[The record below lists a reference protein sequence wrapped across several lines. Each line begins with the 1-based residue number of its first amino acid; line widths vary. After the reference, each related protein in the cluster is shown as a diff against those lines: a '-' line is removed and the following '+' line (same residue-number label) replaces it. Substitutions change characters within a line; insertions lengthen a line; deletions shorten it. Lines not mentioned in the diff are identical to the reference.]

1 MINKDELL
9 LEVKDLKKYY
19 PIVHGL
25 FRRHV
30 GDVKAVDGVSFTI
43 HRGETLGLVGE
54 SGSGKTTTGR
64 AILRAIE
71 PTSGQILFHHDGQ
84 VSDIARL
91 DRQALRQVRRRM
103 QMIFQDPF
111 SSLNPRLTVE
121 ETVAEPLICYGVGNR
136 RERRERVAELLEIVG
151 LDPSLMSRYPHAFSG
166 GQRQRLGI
174 ARAIALNPDLIV
186 ADEAVSALDV
196 SIQAQV
202 LNLLQDLQER
212 FQLAYLFISHDLGVV
227 QHICDRVA
235 VMYVGKLVEIA
246 DTEDLFT
253 RPRHPYVEALLSAVP
268 PSHPRRKPQRKI
280 LQGEV
285 ADPSQRPQGCAFHP
299 RCPYASDL
307 CRAEEPP
314 LVNVAAPG
322 DRPHFAACHFA
333 QELEL
338 AGVAVEEISARESA
352 WDSRSKAATGNG

>member
-1 MINKDELL
+1 VSDNGLL
-9 LEVKDLKKYY
+9 LEVKDLRKYY

-25 FRRHV
+25 FRRRV

-43 HRGETLGLVGE
+43 HRAETLGLVGE

-71 PTSGQILFHHDGQ
+71 PTSGQILFHHENQ
-84 VSDIARL
+84 VVDIAKL
-91 DRQALRQVRRRM
+91 DRQGLRKVRRRM

-121 ETVAEPLICYGVGNR
+121 EIVAEPLVCHGVGDR
-136 RERRERVAELLEIVG
+136 RQRRERVAELLRIVG
-151 LDPSLMSRYPHAFSG
+151 LDPGMMSRYPHAFSG
-166 GQRQRLGI
+166 GQRQRIGI
-174 ARAIALNPDLIV
+174 ARALALQPDLIV

-202 LNLLQDLQER
+202 LNLLQDLQEQ
-212 FQLAYLFISHDLGVV
+212 FHLAYLFISHDLSVV
-227 QHICDRVA
+227 EHLCDRVA

-246 DTEDLFT
+246 DTEAIFT
-253 RPRHPYVEALLSAVP
+253 RPRHPYVEALLSAMP
-268 PSHPRRKPQRKI
+268 PSHPRHRRERKI

-285 ADPSQRPQGCAFHP
+285 ADPSRRPPGCAFHP
-299 RCPYASDL
+299 RCPYASEI
-307 CRAEEPP
+307 CRVEEPS

-322 DRPHFAACHFA
+322 DRPHLAACHFA
-333 QELEL
+333 HELEL
-338 AGVAVEEISARESA
+338 AG
-352 WDSRSKAATGNG
+352 AATA